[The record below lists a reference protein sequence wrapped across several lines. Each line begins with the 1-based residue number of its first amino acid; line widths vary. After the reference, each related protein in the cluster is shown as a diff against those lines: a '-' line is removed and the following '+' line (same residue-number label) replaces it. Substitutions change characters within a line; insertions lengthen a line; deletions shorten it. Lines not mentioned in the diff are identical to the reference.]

1 MACQCIDLGKESK
14 IRLHGIVS
22 DELEELGSNCGAKL
36 FENLILRL
44 IMFFKSFSLTFD
56 LTIPIYKI
64 LAKL

>member
-14 IRLHGIVS
+14 IRLNGIVR
-22 DELEELGSNCGAKL
+22 DELEELGSNCGVKL